1 MLLLLLHIYL
11 LYAYMQ
17 KLCIFESGNIHMYVY
32 QSTKVTHIKIPVI
45 WILFFKYNIFII
57 FFFFQLNLAR
67 TQTAMDISL
76 CKTCWLM
83 LSPKLWGVFGVFNYG
98 SWSEERGKDKVI
110 YTYPCPCNTFLNV
123 CLVGQ
128 AIQVETENNWAV
140 PLALMAMPSQNITCW
155 FDLWSSV

>member
-1 MLLLLLHIYL
+1 MHACKCYVSLNLGTYIC
-11 LYAYMQ
+11 MCTRVQ
-17 KLCIFESGNIHMYVY
+17 KS
-32 QSTKVTHIKIPVI
+32 QTTHIKIPVI
-45 WILFFKYNIFII
+45 WILFFNYNIFIL
-57 FFFFQLNLAR
+57 FFFQLNLAR

-155 FDLWSSV
+155 FDL